1 MKIQYV
7 TKEQIEELSQVFGI
21 EVNSSVEEMLK
32 IRDGYVSL
40 DDMVWWHG
48 EEGPE
53 YGKVSIQIENIKR
66 YPEYYSIEKPE
77 YTIKYI
83 YE

>member
-1 MKIQYV
+1 MKLHYF

-21 EVNSSVEEMLK
+21 EIKSSVEEMLK

-48 EEGPE
+48 EEGPK
-53 YGKVSIQIENIKR
+53 YDKVSIQIENIKR
-66 YPEYYSIEKPE
+66 YPEYYSIEKPA
-77 YTIKYI
+77 YTVKYS